1 VIQAFG
7 FPRWGYHANAESA
20 FLWESNHMT
29 KSDADQLNE
38 LIAAFSTVIV
48 ETTRAI
54 CRNSNGNIRRD
65 LISRDIQKKA
75 DALPDALNTAKRIMS
90 NIAAQLDD
98 KTFRPFLIQ
107 PFDK

>member
-1 VIQAFG
+1 
-7 FPRWGYHANAESA
+7 
-20 FLWESNHMT
+20 MT

-54 CRNSNGNIRRD
+54 CRNSNGAVSRH
-65 LISRDIQKKA
+65 LISLYIQKKA
-75 DALPDALNTAKRIMS
+75 DALPDSLKTAKRVMG

-98 KTFRPFLIQ
+98 TRFEPFFIK
-107 PFDK
+107 PSDK